1 MWRKE
6 QVLKRVFVL
15 AVLFLLIVPSLLSKV
30 DAALPS
36 ENELVSSA
44 SVSAEPLPS
53 IHPESPSSSS
63 AAPAPLLTIFEASD
77 DWKEVLPGQSI
88 EPGLHV
94 RMDMTTGQKWA
105 KKLAPEE
112 RTDVRTDFLTRREPP
127 EYDAE
132 GNLKPTRKIPDEEL
146 GMIAVPV
153 EDVSN
158 TESSSN
164 AMVEDNEVIDAPIL
178 EIEGLNRS
186 EQRMAQILE
195 QLPVPESELHDAVMN
210 KLPPEEL
217 RAILQKV
224 WARRQA
230 ELKEAFADA
239 KTEAQQMQLA
249 LSSLVNNASLPERD
263 VVETLE
269 NLEYFVATMHNAE
282 DFATMGGLLSTV
294 MMLNPQTSS
303 LRVSTAAAWVIG
315 TAVKGHLQ
323 LQLKAL
329 EAGAAP
335 LLIKLLDDS
344 TSRCSSSLNRSVA
357 VSLDECLLPLK
368 AANKAIY
375 AIAGLLRFNSRSQDE
390 LVALDAPSILLKA
403 LNLQKSIQT
412 ATSSSSHVD
421 VNGNDMIGV
430 QVLRQVNTLTLKIL
444 NVVSDLFSDETSTA
458 ERYSAAIK
466 QRGTNRLV
474 DDSEDNV
481 TAVLTRV
488 SLENGERLAA
498 TLAKDAQTPIPT
510 PAPLLHS
517 LRMPAHSSALCRV
530 IQTLVSTTFKIRNT
544 NSLEQDE
551 EIEKSINDAALQA
564 IKALSC

>member
-1 MWRKE
+1 MLRRGT
-6 QVLKRVFVL
+6 LF
-15 AVLFLLIVPSLLSKV
+15 FLLLLCLLPPSLLSS
-30 DAALPS
+30 AAAEAEPLPS
-36 ENELVSSA
+36 DDALVSSA
-44 SVSAEPLPS
+44 SVSAEPVPS
-53 IHPESPSSSS
+53 AQP
-63 AAPAPLLTIFEASD
+63 ATLLAAPLLPIFEATD

-112 RTDVRTDFLTRREPP
+112 RKDVRTDFLTKREPSAGGVVVQ
-127 EYDAE
+127 D
-132 GNLKPTRKIPDEEL
+132 DEEL

-153 EDVSN
+153 EDVSRA
-158 TESSSN
+158 ESN
-164 AMVEDNEVIDAPIL
+164 ANADLEDSEDSTSGGEISDPLIP

-249 LSSLVNNASLPERD
+249 LSSLVNNASLPEGD
-263 VVETLE
+263 VVETLQ

-282 DFATMGGLLSTV
+282 DFAAMGGLMSTV
-294 MMLNPQTSS
+294 MMINSPS
-303 LRVSTAAAWVIG
+303 LRVSTAAAWVLG

-335 LLIKLLDDS
+335 LLLKLLDDA
-344 TSRCSSSLNRSVA
+344 TSRCFSLLNHSTNTI
-357 VSLDECLLPLK
+357 DECLLPLK

-390 LVALDAPSILLKA
+390 LVALDAPAVLLRA
-403 LNLQKSIQT
+403 LNLQRTIHT
-412 ATSSSSHVD
+412 AASSSSTV
-421 VNGNDMIGV
+421 GKSSLT
-430 QVLRQVNTLTLKIL
+430 QVLRQANTLSLKVL
-444 NVVSDLFSDETSTA
+444 NVISDLYSDEISTA
-458 ERYSAAIK
+458 ERYSTAMK
-466 QRGTNRLV
+466 RGINNGQEER
-474 DDSEDNV
+474 ENNNA
-481 TAVLTRV
+481 TALLTRV

-498 TLAKDAQTPIPT
+498 ALSIDAQAPVPT
-510 PAPLLHS
+510 PAPLLHT
-517 LRMPAHSSALCRV
+517 LRMPQHSTTLCRV
-530 IQTLVSTTFKIRNT
+530 IQSFVSTSSFKILNQE
-544 NSLEQDE
+544 EQDE
-551 EIEKSINDAALQA
+551 EIIKSMNDAALQA
-564 IKALSC
+564 FKALSCV

>member
-1 MWRKE
+1 MLRRGT
-6 QVLKRVFVL
+6 LF
-15 AVLFLLIVPSLLSKV
+15 FLLLLCLLPPSLLS
-30 DAALPS
+30 AEAEPQPS
-36 ENELVSSA
+36 DDVLVSSA
-44 SVSAEPLPS
+44 SVSAELVPPAQPATLL
-53 IHPESPSSSS
+53 
-63 AAPAPLLTIFEASD
+63 AAPLLPIFEATD

-112 RTDVRTDFLTRREPP
+112 RKDVRTDFLTKREPSAGGVVVQ
-127 EYDAE
+127 D
-132 GNLKPTRKIPDEEL
+132 DEEL

-153 EDVSN
+153 EDVSRA
-158 TESSSN
+158 ESN
-164 AMVEDNEVIDAPIL
+164 ANADLEDSEDSTSGEISDPLIP
-178 EIEGLNRS
+178 EIEGLTRS
-186 EQRMAQILE
+186 EQRMAQILQ

-263 VVETLE
+263 VVETLQ

-282 DFATMGGLLSTV
+282 DFAAMGGLMSTV
-294 MMLNPQTSS
+294 MMINSPS
-303 LRVSTAAAWVIG
+303 LRVSTAAAWVLG

-335 LLIKLLDDS
+335 LLLKLLDDATNRCFSLLNHS
-344 TSRCSSSLNRSVA
+344 TNTI
-357 VSLDECLLPLK
+357 DECLLLPLK

-390 LVALDAPSILLKA
+390 LVALDAPTVLLRA
-403 LNLQKSIQT
+403 LNLQRTIHT
-412 ATSSSSHVD
+412 AASSSSTV
-421 VNGNDMIGV
+421 GKSSLT
-430 QVLRQVNTLTLKIL
+430 QVLRQANTLSLKVL
-444 NVVSDLFSDETSTA
+444 NVVSDLYSDEISTA
-458 ERYSAAIK
+458 ERYSTAMK
-466 QRGTNRLV
+466 KRGISNGQ
-474 DDSEDNV
+474 EEKENNA
-481 TAVLTRV
+481 TALLTRV

-498 TLAKDAQTPIPT
+498 ALSIDAQAPVPT
-510 PAPLLHS
+510 PAPLLHT
-517 LRMPAHSSALCRV
+517 LRMPQHSTTLCRV
-530 IQTLVSTTFKIRNT
+530 IQSFVSTSSFKILNQE
-544 NSLEQDE
+544 EQDE
-551 EIEKSINDAALQA
+551 EIIKSMNDAALQA
-564 IKALSC
+564 FKALSCV

>member
-1 MWRKE
+1 MIRGT
-6 QVLKRVFVL
+6 LF
-15 AVLFLLIVPSLLSKV
+15 FLLLCLLPPSLLSS
-30 DAALPS
+30 AAAEAEPLPS
-36 ENELVSSA
+36 DDVLVSSA
-44 SVSAEPLPS
+44 SVSAEPVPS
-53 IHPESPSSSS
+53 AQP
-63 AAPAPLLTIFEASD
+63 ATLLAAPLLPIFEATD

-112 RTDVRTDFLTRREPP
+112 RKDVRTDFLTKREPSAGGVVVQ
-127 EYDAE
+127 D
-132 GNLKPTRKIPDEEL
+132 DEEL

-153 EDVSN
+153 EGAEPN
-158 TESSSN
+158 LN
-164 AMVEDNEVIDAPIL
+164 ADLEDSEDSTSGGEIIDPLIP

-263 VVETLE
+263 VVETLQ

-282 DFATMGGLLSTV
+282 DFAAMGGLMSTV
-294 MMLNPQTSS
+294 MMINSPS
-303 LRVSTAAAWVIG
+303 LRVSTAAAWVLG

-335 LLIKLLDDS
+335 LLLKLLDDA
-344 TSRCSSSLNRSVA
+344 TSRCFSLLNHSTNTI
-357 VSLDECLLPLK
+357 DECLLLPLK

-390 LVALDAPSILLKA
+390 LVALDAPAVLLRA
-403 LNLQKSIQT
+403 LNLQRTIHT
-412 ATSSSSHVD
+412 AASSSSTV
-421 VNGNDMIGV
+421 GKSSLT
-430 QVLRQVNTLTLKIL
+430 QVLRQANTLSLKVL
-444 NVVSDLFSDETSTA
+444 NVISDLYSDEISTA
-458 ERYSAAIK
+458 ERYSTAMK
-466 QRGTNRLV
+466 KRGINNGQ
-474 DDSEDNV
+474 EEKENNA
-481 TAVLTRV
+481 TALLTRV

-498 TLAKDAQTPIPT
+498 ALSIDAQAPVPT
-510 PAPLLHS
+510 PAPLLRT
-517 LRMPAHSSALCRV
+517 LRMPQHSTTLCRV
-530 IQTLVSTTFKIRNT
+530 IQSFVSTSSFKILNQE
-544 NSLEQDE
+544 EQDE
-551 EIEKSINDAALQA
+551 EIIKSMNDAALQA
-564 IKALSC
+564 FKALSCV

>member
-1 MWRKE
+1 
-6 QVLKRVFVL
+6 L
-15 AVLFLLIVPSLLSKV
+15 A
-30 DAALPS
+30 
-36 ENELVSSA
+36 
-44 SVSAEPLPS
+44 
-53 IHPESPSSSS
+53 
-63 AAPAPLLTIFEASD
+63 APLLPIFEASD

-112 RTDVRTDFLTRREPP
+112 RKDVRADFLTKRETSVVGGVVVAQ
-127 EYDAE
+127 E
-132 GNLKPTRKIPDEEL
+132 EEL

-153 EDVSN
+153 EDVSRA
-158 TESSSN
+158 ESNVN
-164 AMVEDNEVIDAPIL
+164 ADLEDNEDSTSGEVIDPSIP

-249 LSSLVNNASLPERD
+249 LSSLLNNASLPERD
-263 VVETLE
+263 VVETLQ

-282 DFATMGGLLSTV
+282 DFAAMGGLVSTV
-294 MMLNPQTSS
+294 MLLNSPNS
-303 LRVSTAAAWVIG
+303 LRVSTAAAWVLG

-335 LLIKLLDDS
+335 LLLKMLDDA
-344 TSRCSSSLNRSVA
+344 TSRCFSLLNHSA
-357 VSLDECLLPLK
+357 PTIDECLLPVK

-390 LVALDAPSILLKA
+390 LVALDAPAVLLRA
-403 LNLQKSIQT
+403 LNLQRTIHT
-412 ATSSSSHVD
+412 AASSSSAV
-421 VNGNDMIGV
+421 GKSSLT
-430 QVLRQVNTLTLKIL
+430 QVLRQANTLSLKVL
-444 NVVSDLFSDETSTA
+444 NVVSDLYSDEISTA
-458 ERYSAAIK
+458 ERYAAAMK
-466 QRGTNRLV
+466 RGNNTGPAARGE
-474 DDSEDNV
+474 EDEKENNA
-481 TAVLTRV
+481 TALLTRV

-498 TLAKDAQTPIPT
+498 TLSIDAQAPIPT
-510 PAPLLHS
+510 PAPLLHT
-517 LRMPAHSSALCRV
+517 LRMPQHSTTLCRV
-530 IQTLVSTTFKIRNT
+530 IQSFVSTSSVKIVDQNGVKE
-544 NSLEQDE
+544 EQDE
-551 EIEKSINDAALQA
+551 EIAKSVNDAALQA
-564 IKALSC
+564 LKALCPVVKI